1 MFYQPFIL
9 REFNT
14 LEFYSTLS
22 ALITIYSGSL
32 YVSDINDYLKA
43 LCFIVI
49 VLVNAAFSLRWLW
62 SMFEIIFNVHFNFFE
77 KYFPKFTQKYISIN
91 SLMAGKQNSLIRSMT
106 IANAKVKPLTPEK
119 IYVSTRSKFKIL
131 LFIV

>member
-106 IANAKVKPLTPEK
+106 IANAKVKPLTQKK
-119 IYVSTRSKFKIL
+119 IYVSARSKFKIL
-131 LFIV
+131 LTIV